1 MLGVA
6 RATGYQTIVR
16 GPITIFFLENNFFV
30 PEQIFYIARI
40 IKKLF
45 RNKINLF

>member
-1 MLGVA
+1 MLGFA
-6 RATGYQTIVR
+6 RATGCQTIVR
-16 GPITIFFLENNFFV
+16 DPITIFFV
-30 PEQIFYIARI
+30 PEQIFYIART